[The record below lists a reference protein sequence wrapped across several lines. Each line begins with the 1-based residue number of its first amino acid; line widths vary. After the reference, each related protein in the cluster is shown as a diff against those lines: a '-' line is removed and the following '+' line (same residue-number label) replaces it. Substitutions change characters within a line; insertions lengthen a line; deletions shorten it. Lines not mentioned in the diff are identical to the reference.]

1 MSSPAL
7 SVGPRKAQK
16 PEFYEPSCLRDTAAF
31 HRLFQCPVV
40 DEPAIPDAKRCQLRV
55 NLLQEELDELKAA
68 IAAGDVVEVADAF
81 ADIQYVLAGAVHEF
95 GMGTRFGT
103 LFDEVHRSNMSKA
116 CASLAEAEATVAH
129 YEAKGQPGAIH
140 EVEGKWLVKR
150 KDDGK
155 VLKSVNYS
163 PASLAP
169 ILDAQ
174 PADKENAQ
182 QQ

>member
-1 MSSPAL
+1 M
-7 SVGPRKAQK
+7 
-16 PEFYEPSCLRDTAAF
+16 
-31 HRLFQCPVV
+31 
-40 DEPAIPDAKRCQLRV
+40 
-55 NLLQEELDELKAA
+55 
-68 IAAGDVVEVADAF
+68 
-81 ADIQYVLAGAVHEF
+81 LAGAVHEF

-174 PADKENAQ
+174 PADKENQ
-182 QQ
+182 QEQ